1 MKRQRFKFLTSDK
14 SKVFQKN
21 CEKANIVFIT
31 KMYTDKH
38 KLVYLKLKFHVLSKV
53 DSGI

>member
-1 MKRQRFKFLTSDK
+1 MNRQRFEFLTFDK

-21 CEKANIVFIT
+21 CEKATFCL
-31 KMYTDKH
+31 YYEKH
-38 KLVYLKLKFHVLSKV
+38 KLVCLKLKFHVLSKV